1 MQTPTSIFVVSNTKH
16 APCILMCF
24 CGDGCSTGNKWVTAE
39 MTIVQNYQHAVST
52 MDSSTNFQA
61 PPQAAYFL

>member
-1 MQTPTSIFVVSNTKH
+1 MI
-16 APCILMCF
+16 
-24 CGDGCSTGNKWVTAE
+24 
-39 MTIVQNYQHAVST
+39 NYFPYMFSKTYIISVA